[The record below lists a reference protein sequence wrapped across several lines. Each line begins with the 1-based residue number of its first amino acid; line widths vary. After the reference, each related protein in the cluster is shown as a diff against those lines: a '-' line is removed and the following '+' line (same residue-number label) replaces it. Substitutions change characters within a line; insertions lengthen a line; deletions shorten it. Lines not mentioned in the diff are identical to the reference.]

1 VRGKLIKGHI
11 PNGLKKYLQK
21 FSLVFLSDDS
31 QAVNIKPNKGVDK
44 DNRHDMVTVHGTDLG
59 HEL

>member
-1 VRGKLIKGHI
+1 
-11 PNGLKKYLQK
+11 LKKYLQK

-44 DNRHDMVTVHGTDLG
+44 DNR
-59 HEL
+59 